1 MKEIEIQ
8 LMIMEVISQ
17 VEDLL
22 KTKEFRENL
31 IRETFK
37 QLLQKNLEEK
47 ISILNKYKLAS
58 ISPVSTSI
66 TNLIDE
72 AEGENIAIIN
82 IENETQITTV
92 INGQINRVD
101 ILNSGKEE

>member
-8 LMIMEVISQ
+8 LMIMEVICQ

-22 KTKEFRENL
+22 KTREFRENL

-47 ISILNKYKLAS
+47 NISSEDFENALDILKDYKF
-58 ISPVSTSI
+58 
-66 TNLIDE
+66 NLILD
-72 AEGENIAIIN
+72 
-82 IENETQITTV
+82 
-92 INGQINRVD
+92 
-101 ILNSGKEE
+101 

>member
-22 KTKEFRENL
+22 KTREFRENL

-47 ISILNKYKLAS
+47 NISSEDFENALDILKDYKF
-58 ISPVSTSI
+58 
-66 TNLIDE
+66 NLILD
-72 AEGENIAIIN
+72 
-82 IENETQITTV
+82 
-92 INGQINRVD
+92 
-101 ILNSGKEE
+101 